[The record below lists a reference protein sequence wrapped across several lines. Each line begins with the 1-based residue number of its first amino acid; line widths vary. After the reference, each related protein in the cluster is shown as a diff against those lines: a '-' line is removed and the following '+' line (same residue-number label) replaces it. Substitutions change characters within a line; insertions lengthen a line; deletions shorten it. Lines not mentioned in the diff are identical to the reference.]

1 MARVGLRRDLRR
13 REVATEPA
21 LYSIPTQAQTP
32 ARYILVSHSLG
43 DPRSTLDC
51 FREKSPSA
59 ASSRGRSSWD
69 TVVPPERER
78 ERERE
83 RGGPFSKDAIILDT
97 GVEYEERPLA
107 LRHAKRIAS

>member
-1 MARVGLRRDLRR
+1 MARMVLRRDLRR
-13 REVATEPA
+13 REVETEPA
-21 LYSIPTQAQTP
+21 LDSIPTKAQTP

-78 ERERE
+78 ERTES
-83 RGGPFSKDAIILDT
+83 GGPVSEDAIIPDT

>member
-1 MARVGLRRDLRR
+1 MARMVLRRDLRR
-13 REVATEPA
+13 REVETEPA
-21 LYSIPTQAQTP
+21 LDSIPTKAQTP

-78 ERERE
+78 ERERTE
-83 RGGPFSKDAIILDT
+83 SGGPVSEDAIIPDT
-97 GVEYEERPLA
+97 GVEYEE
-107 LRHAKRIAS
+107 

>member
-1 MARVGLRRDLRR
+1 MAWMVRRRDLRR
-13 REVATEPA
+13 REVETEPS
-21 LYSIPTQAQTP
+21 LVSIPTKAQTP

-51 FREKSPSA
+51 FRENSPSA

-69 TVVPPERER
+69 TLVPLERQ
-78 ERERE
+78 
-83 RGGPFSKDAIILDT
+83 RGRGPNRRSPVSKDAIILDT

>member
-1 MARVGLRRDLRR
+1 MARMVLRRDLRR
-13 REVATEPA
+13 REVETEPA
-21 LYSIPTQAQTP
+21 LDSIPTKAQTP

-78 ERERE
+78 ER
-83 RGGPFSKDAIILDT
+83 GPNQA
-97 GVEYEERPLA
+97 A
-107 LRHAKRIAS
+107 LFRRMQSSLIPASNTKRDR

>member
-1 MARVGLRRDLRR
+1 MARMVLRRDLRR
-13 REVATEPA
+13 REVETEPA
-21 LYSIPTQAQTP
+21 LDSIPTKAQTP

-78 ERERE
+78 ERERG
-83 RGGPFSKDAIILDT
+83 RGRGPNQA
-97 GVEYEERPLA
+97 A
-107 LRHAKRIAS
+107 LFRRMRSSLIPASNTKRDR